1 MPIPS
6 ANRRRA
12 IRQRYRRCPI
22 DAPMYVENEIETLS
36 DFFAVFHS
44 LLDSNKTFWFRGHPQ
59 VGYRLAPSAL
69 RYNEEED
76 RALEL
81 VADMKRFLEPK
92 LPRPPAS
99 DDDLG
104 WMQVAQH
111 YGLPTRLLRLQA
123 RGRILKVKT
132 SGHRPPLTPP
142 IRLNSQNP
150 GRVLGHLTPN
160 CGRPV
165 AARPEI
171 RTHLVAFGP
180 ETSRRRDRLLQA
192 AWRPIFRSVS

>member
-1 MPIPS
+1 
-6 ANRRRA
+6 
-12 IRQRYRRCPI
+12 
-22 DAPMYVENEIETLS
+22 MYVENEIETLS

-132 SGHRPPLTPP
+132 SGHRPPLTPL
-142 IRLNSQNP
+142 IRLNSQDP

-165 AARPEI
+165 AARSQNQD
-171 RTHLVAFGP
+171 
-180 ETSRRRDRLLQA
+180 TSSSVWARNVQA
-192 AWRPIFRSVS
+192 ARSAATGCLAANLESCVLRSEV